1 MILDGVTALRVMHV
15 GVEGYEA
22 ACAAL
27 RRTTLQD
34 NPLAEAIVREIIA
47 DVRARGDAAL
57 LELGRRFDA
66 PELSRLEV
74 PPDEWSAAEETI
86 SSELREA
93 MLRSAANVTAF
104 HTKQRRTSWLDAQPD
119 RITGQ
124 ILRPLDR
131 VGVYIPGGRAAY
143 PSSVLMTAIP
153 ASWPGCRRL

>member
-93 MLRSAANVTAF
+93 MLRSAAA
-104 HTKQRRTSWLDAQPD
+104 RRSAGRPD
-119 RITGQ
+119 RFRSRD
-124 ILRPLDR
+124 RPC
-131 VGVYIPGGRAAY
+131 
-143 PSSVLMTAIP
+143 ST
-153 ASWPGCRRL
+153 RRSALH